1 MDRGAWWAIVP
12 GAAELDKTEMTEHTP
27 IYLFIYYLLLLSKEK
42 RKENEGGVV
51 EKELRTSQP
60 DLSNQEL
67 II

>member
-12 GAAELDKTEMTEHTP
+12 GVAELDETEMTEHTP
-27 IYLFIYYLLLLSKEK
+27 IYLFIYYLLFLSKEK